1 MKKDQFNGKGLP
13 GDFDGMKKIK
23 VTDID
28 NKPSNLDEWDV
39 CMCPADLNYSG
50 FPLGAATDLTAS
62 MLCGIDQEN
71 IIILQRWNRNHD
83 DYCEEYEKEE
93 EYCMIGW

>member
-1 MKKDQFNGKGLP
+1 MNGMFVCVLLILIIQ
-13 GDFDGMKKIK
+13 DFHWVPQLASQLRM
-23 VTDID
+23 
-28 NKPSNLDEWDV
+28 
-39 CMCPADLNYSG
+39 
-50 FPLGAATDLTAS
+50 LG
-62 MLCGIDQEN
+62 GIDQEN

>member
-1 MKKDQFNGKGLP
+1 
-13 GDFDGMKKIK
+13 MKKIK

-28 NKPSNLDEWDV
+28 NKPSNLDKRDV
-39 CMCPADLNYSG
+39 CMCPANLNYSG

>member
-28 NKPSNLDEWDV
+28 NKPSNLDKRDV
-39 CMCPADLNYSG
+39 CMCPANLNYSG
-50 FPLGAATDLTAS
+50 FPLGAATSFTAS
-62 MLCGIDQEN
+62 N
-71 IIILQRWNRNHD
+71 ARWNRSRKYNNPSTL
-83 DYCEEYEKEE
+83 ESKS
-93 EYCMIGW
+93 